1 MEKFVAL
8 LKWGEGVIPQ
18 LLLNGFAGK
27 GGTIVPRWIP
37 SALRVVKEED
47 RWYHMKTESRKMQDF
62 G

>member
-1 MEKFVAL
+1 V
-8 LKWGEGVIPQ
+8 GEGVIPQ